1 MTRKVAVLFPRR
13 GFTLIEV
20 LVTASLFSM
29 VMSVLL
35 VGIFSGTRAWDRADR
50 KMERFS
56 QIRLALEQFRE
67 DVEHAQLGSG
77 KNLESILDGEGRPV
91 WQVPTLETRA
101 GSAWQGGVI
110 QVEWAF
116 GEGDASADWIRQ
128 SQRLLGDELL
138 GSIESEIMVEG
149 IKTLTLEF
157 RQDDAWVTVPE
168 TEASMPDRVRLRLT
182 TEDGFDHEVVAR
194 LYSGIYDGTPGG
206 SGNDDGGDPDDEG
219 SGGDP
224 EGEGEGSNVGGEQN
238 SQEGAA

>member
-1 MTRKVAVLFPRR
+1 MARTNSVLFPRR

-77 KNLESILDGEGRPV
+77 ENLEFILDGEGRPV
-91 WQVPTLETRA
+91 WEAPTLETRA

-110 QVEWAF
+110 QVEWAV
-116 GEGDASADWIRQ
+116 GEAGASSDWIRQ

-138 GSIESEIMVEG
+138 GSVESEIMVEG

-157 RQDDAWVTVPE
+157 RQTDAWVPVPD
-168 TEASMPDRVRLRLT
+168 TENPMPDRVRLRLE
-182 TEDGFDHEVVAR
+182 TEDGFDQEVVAR
-194 LYSGIYDGTPGG
+194 LYPGVYDGISGG
-206 SGNDDGGDPDDEG
+206 SGNGDEGDPDDEG
-219 SGGDP
+219 SEGDP
-224 EGEGEGSNVGGEQN
+224 EGEGRDAGGEKVV
-238 SQEGAA
+238 QEGAA